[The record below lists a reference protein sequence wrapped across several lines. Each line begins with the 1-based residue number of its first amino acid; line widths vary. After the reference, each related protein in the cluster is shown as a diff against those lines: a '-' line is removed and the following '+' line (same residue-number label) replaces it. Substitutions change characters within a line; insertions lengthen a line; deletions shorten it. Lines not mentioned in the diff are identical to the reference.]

1 MKGRVISLHGVLR
14 SKRFKW
20 TLAAAAV
27 LLAIGIITGVILWE
41 TRGGVTA
48 DRPEVT
54 EIFGVPVHTVFIPET
69 LPGRPGIKREV
80 KFIVIHETGNPSE
93 GADAK
98 AHSDYLL
105 NGGEG
110 STSWHYTVDDHE
122 IYHHIP
128 DSEVSWNAGDRRQEP
143 GGNMNGIS
151 IELCVN
157 QDGDFEKAFDNGAR
171 LTAYLMKAYDLKLDD
186 VQQHNYFNGKNCPQT
201 IRESGRWQEFLELAE
216 SYLKQKNK

>member
-1 MKGRVISLHGVLR
+1 MRGKVISLHG
-14 SKRFKW
+14 KRRWF
-20 TLAAAAV
+20 LAAVAV
-27 LLAIGIITGVILWE
+27 LLAALIATGILLWRNQE
-41 TRGGVTA
+41 TTTQ

-54 EIFGVPVHTVFIPET
+54 EIYGVPVHTVLIPDT
-69 LPGRPGIKREV
+69 LPGRPGIKREI

-105 NGGEG
+105 SGGEG
-110 STSWHYTVDDHE
+110 TTSWHYTVDDHE

-128 DSEVSWNAGDRRQEP
+128 DSEVSWNAGDQRREP

-157 QDGDFEKAFDNGAR
+157 RDGDFEKTFENGAR
-171 LTAYLMKAYDLKLDD
+171 LTAYLLQAYDLELDA
-186 VQQHNYFNGKNCPQT
+186 VKQHHDFNGKNCPQT
-201 IRESGRWQEFLELAE
+201 IRESGRWVEFLERVE
-216 SYLKQKNK
+216 SWL

>member
-1 MKGRVISLHGVLR
+1 MRGKVISLHGK
-14 SKRFKW
+14 KRW
-20 TLAAAAV
+20 LLAAVAV
-27 LLAIGIITGVILWE
+27 LLAILIVTGILLWSRRE
-41 TRGGVTA
+41 GVTK

-54 EIFGVPVHTVFIPET
+54 EIYGVPVHTVLISDT

-80 KFIVIHETGNPSE
+80 KFIVIHETGNPSQ

-105 NGGEG
+105 SGGEG
-110 STSWHYTVDDHE
+110 TTSWHYTVDDHE

-128 DSEVSWNAGDRRQEP
+128 DSEVSWNAGDQRREP

-157 QDGDFEKAFDNGAR
+157 SDGDFEKTFENGAR
-171 LTAYLMKAYDLKLDD
+171 LTAYLLKAYDLELDA
-186 VQQHNYFNGKNCPQT
+186 VKQHHDFNGKNCPQT
-201 IRESGRWQEFLELAE
+201 IRESGRWEEFLERVERWL
-216 SYLKQKNK
+216 